1 MLSGAA
7 AQTATQPHGNDAP
20 FFEVIGLADNDQL
33 NVRAAASPVAMV
45 IGRLPNGA
53 QLRNH
58 GCQMVKQN
66 EWCKVEDVSNPSI
79 SGWTPGRYL
88 MEVAADAIAAVE
100 PPASAPDPNPF
111 VELAIPCARY
121 LGQPMGQCQASA
133 EPGEAGG
140 VSVTVAWPDGGQRII
155 DFRDGKP
162 DKTDSPDDLRFTRE
176 GDLNMIRVGKTERF
190 EVPDAMLTGE

>member
-1 MLSGAA
+1 MPAPSSALTSHVLTLAGAGIAVACLLTA
-7 AQTATQPHGNDAP
+7 AIAQDANPGRSDTP
-20 FFEVIGLADNDQL
+20 FFEIVGLADNDML

-66 EWCKVEDVSNPSI
+66 EWCKVEDVGNPSI

-133 EPGEAGG
+133 EP
-140 VSVTVAWPDGGQRII
+140 
-155 DFRDGKP
+155 
-162 DKTDSPDDLRFTRE
+162 
-176 GDLNMIRVGKTERF
+176 
-190 EVPDAMLTGE
+190 